1 MELIAG
7 VDEAGRGP
15 LAGPVFAA
23 AVIFHAKSPVPGV
36 RDSKLLT
43 ARGREQL
50 ARLIRE
56 QALAWAV
63 GWASVKEIEAHNILQ
78 AALLAMGRAV
88 ERLGTRPHRVLVD
101 GRQCPAL
108 SLPVQGIVKGDVWIP
123 VISAASILAKVARD
137 GEMRLLHESY
147 PQYGFAQHKGYPTPA
162 HLAAL
167 RRYGACPAHRRTFRP
182 VKAVLG
188 SYAPRS
194 RPERTNPAAGSR

>member
-23 AVIFHAKSPVPGV
+23 AVIFDARSPVEGV

-43 ARGREQL
+43 PRERERL
-50 ARLIRE
+50 AGLIRE
-56 QALAWAV
+56 QAL
-63 GWASVKEIEAHNILQ
+63 GWALGSATVEEIDALNILQ
-78 AALLAMGRAV
+78 ATLLAMGRAV
-88 ERLGTRPHRVLVD
+88 ERLTTWPHRVVVD

-108 SLPVQGIVKGDVWIP
+108 SLPVQGIVKGDASIP

-137 GEMRLLHESY
+137 AEMSLLHESY

-162 HLAAL
+162 HIVAL
-167 RRYGACPAHRRTFRP
+167 RRHGACPAHRRTFRP
-182 VKAVLG
+182 VKAVLDF
-188 SYAPRS
+188 ADPRP
-194 RPERTNPAAGSR
+194 RPVRNNSAVS